1 MVRDCKRLNDELAI
15 LLSRGDIG
23 LLGRPLVDLAVTSAV
38 VTNAL
43 ELIPRTR
50 VISDTLAREL
60 NRRLVDLD
68 DAVAET
74 LRLPADGVLAR
85 NG

>member
-1 MVRDCKRLNDELAI
+1 M
-15 LLSRGDIG
+15 
-23 LLGRPLVDLAVTSAV
+23 LLGRGDLAVVAHELLELAVTAAV

-60 NRRLVDLD
+60 ERRLADLD
-68 DAVAET
+68 VAVAET
-74 LRLPADGVLAR
+74 LRLPA
-85 NG
+85 